1 MFTIFFTT
9 AAILSS
15 MTTKA
20 QPAKKIEATVEAR
33 PDYMQRVDQLVNEIF
48 TESKIEEYKRLGL
61 M

>member
-1 MFTIFFTT
+1 MFTIFATT
-9 AAILSS
+9 AYLVSS
-15 MTTKA
+15 MTIKS
-20 QPAKKIEATVEAR
+20 QPAKVEAAVEAR